1 MKKLLLT
8 ALLVT
13 ACMPTPEDINSSDI
27 DGYVSDAGHLS
38 VAEEQPK
45 TEVTCDLECLPP
57 EQDGD
62 NLCSY
67 RKFNQTSRYDQFV
80 ALQPNSATL
89 WPGNVVSGRG
99 ASLGLLTPLGLRLA
113 PVTFSISLEGMRGKV
128 GGTLNEPNLLTFR
141 QLRNDILNEGVKGS
155 TPAAIDLQINEVHSL
170 SQVGVKLGAGVSWP
184 GGGKVAGSFDF
195 SSTNKKTKVLVD
207 FTQAYYTIDINAPLR
222 PSDFFL
228 KAVRSEDVQKVVQK
242 GNPPVYIQSITYGRR
257 VIFAVESD
265 KSSQDIE
272 VAIKAAYNAKAADGD
287 VTVDVNTKKTLD
299 ESSIHAFILG
309 GSGEDAVGAV
319 AGFEGVVEYIKNGG
333 NYSKESPGAPIS
345 YKLAYLDNEVTQL
358 AFTTD
363 YAEKTCTRN
372 RGDLK
377 FNLESVTQTGGGSI
391 KLYGVISILVPTG
404 DNDMVACGGG
414 EQIDIFSL
422 TQNQYQVI
430 PKGGTWRPSL
440 PMEETVP
447 NARLG
452 KGTEICVMGNLWNS
466 HMDEWFP
473 PEDEPFVDVT
483 KTFYYENSWNGL
495 RTVHFN
501 GNGDLGIDVT
511 FKVSEL
517 E

>member
-8 ALLVT
+8 ALLMT
-13 ACMPTPEDINSSDI
+13 ACMPSPEDINSSDI
-27 DGYVSDAGHLS
+27 DQYVSDAGHLS

-45 TEVTCDLECLPP
+45 TEVACDLDCLPP
-57 EQDGD
+57 EQDG
-62 NLCSY
+62 NMLCSY

-141 QLRNDILNEGVKGS
+141 QLRNDILNDGVKGS
-155 TPAAIDLQINEVHSL
+155 TPAAIDLQISEVHSL
-170 SQVGVKLGAGVSWP
+170 SQVGVKLGAGVNWP

-195 SSTNKKTKVLVD
+195 SSSNKKTKILVD

-228 KAVRSEDVQKVVQK
+228 KVVKSEDVERVVEK

-257 VIFAVESD
+257 VIFA
-265 KSSQDIE
+265 IE
-272 VAIKAAYNAKAADGD
+272 TDEDEQTIEAAIKATYGAKAAD
-287 VTVDVNTKKTLD
+287 VDAQVSLQHKSSLD
-299 ESSIHAFILG
+299 KSTIHAFILG

-319 AGFEGVVEYIKNGG
+319 AGFDGVVEYIKNGG
-333 NYSKESPGAPIS
+333 NYSKDSPGAPIS

-372 RGDLK
+372 RGSLR
-377 FNLESVTQTGGGSI
+377 FNLESITQTGGDI
-391 KLYGVISILVPTG
+391 VKLYGVLSILVPTG

-414 EQIDIFSL
+414 DQIDIFSL
-422 TQNQYQVI
+422 TQNQYQTI

-473 PEDEPFVDVT
+473 PPDEEFVEVV

-495 RTVHFN
+495 RTVHFQ
-501 GNGDLGIDVT
+501 GNGELGIDVT

>member
-1 MKKLLLT
+1 MKKLLT
-8 ALLVT
+8 IALLCI
-13 ACMPTPEDINSSDI
+13 ACIQSPEDIDSSDI
-27 DGYVSDAGHLS
+27 DQYVSGTGRLS

-45 TEVTCDLECLPP
+45 TEVTCDMECLQP
-57 EQDGD
+57 EQDG
-62 NLCSY
+62 NMLCSY
-67 RKFNQTSRYDQFV
+67 RKFKQTSRYDQFV

-99 ASLGLLTPLGLRLA
+99 ASLGMLTPLGLPLA
-113 PVTFSISLEGMRGKV
+113 PVTFSISLEGMNGRV
-128 GGTLNEPNLLTFR
+128 GGTLKDPNLLTFR
-141 QLRNDILNEGVKGS
+141 QLRNDILNEGVAGS
-155 TPAAIDLQINEVHSL
+155 TPAAIDLQISEVHSL
-170 SQVGVKLGAGVSWP
+170 SQVGVKLGAGVNWP

-195 SSTNKKTKVLVD
+195 SSSNKKTKILVD

-228 KAVRSEDVQKVVQK
+228 KVVKAEDVEKVVEK
-242 GNPPVYIQSITYGRR
+242 GNPPVYIQSVTYGRR

-265 KSSQDIE
+265 KSSQEIE
-272 VAIKAAYNAKAADGD
+272 VAIKAAYNAKAADGEAS
-287 VTVDVNTKKTLD
+287 VDVDSKKTLD
-299 ESSIHAFILG
+299 ESSIRAFILG

-319 AGFEGVVEYIKNGG
+319 AGFEGVVEYIRSGG
-333 NYSKESPGAPIS
+333 NYSKDSPGSPIA

-358 AFTTD
+358 AFTTEF
-363 YAEKTCTRN
+363 AEKTCTRN

-377 FNLESVTQTGGGSI
+377 FNIESITQTGGDAI
-391 KLYGVISILVPTG
+391 KLYGVISVLVPTG

-422 TQNQYQVI
+422 TYNQYQPI
-430 PKGGTWRPSL
+430 PKGGTWRPTL

-452 KGTEICVMGNLWNS
+452 KGTEICIMGNLWNS
-466 HMDEWFP
+466 NMDEWFAP
-473 PEDEPFVDVT
+473 PDEEFVEVV

-495 RTVHFN
+495 RTVQFR
-501 GNGDLGIDVT
+501 GDADLGIDVT
-511 FKVSEL
+511 FRVTEL